1 MADQV
6 IVSCPHCGSNLT
18 VDVEAGVVVDHS
30 RPPDHREKADFDA
43 RLKEIEAQK
52 QGAADRMA
60 EAMRKEQSRERLME
74 DRFKQLMDEAK
85 KAPDTGKPIRDI
97 DLD

>member
-1 MADQV
+1 MSDPV

-18 VDVEAGVVVDHS
+18 IDREAGVVVDHS
-30 RPPDHREKADFDA
+30 PPPVHHEKVKFDD
-43 RLKEIEAQK
+43 RLRKIEADK
-52 QGAADRMA
+52 KNASNRMA

-74 DRFKQLMDEAK
+74 DRFRKLLDDAKQD
-85 KAPDTGKPIRDI
+85 PDDTRPIRDI

>member
-18 VDVEAGVVVDHS
+18 VDVEAGVVIDHS
-30 RPPDHREKADFDA
+30 PLPDHREKADFDA
-43 RLKEIEAQK
+43 RLKELEARK
-52 QGAADRMA
+52 QSASDRMA
-60 EAMRKEQSRERLME
+60 EAMRKEKSRERLME
-74 DRFKQLMDEAK
+74 DRFKQLVEDAK
-85 KAPDTGKPIRDI
+85 KEPDTGKPIRDI